1 MVGLLIISRI
11 NFSYNKVPSGRDM
24 NNENRTEKVSGVIE
38 RFCINK
44 MVIEPQISFW
54 DVAFEIYKGLC
65 KSYPFNPLQNLY
77 VVTIDWKCASYF

>member
-44 MVIEPQISFW
+44 MVIEPQISF
-54 DVAFEIYKGLC
+54 
-65 KSYPFNPLQNLY
+65 
-77 VVTIDWKCASYF
+77 